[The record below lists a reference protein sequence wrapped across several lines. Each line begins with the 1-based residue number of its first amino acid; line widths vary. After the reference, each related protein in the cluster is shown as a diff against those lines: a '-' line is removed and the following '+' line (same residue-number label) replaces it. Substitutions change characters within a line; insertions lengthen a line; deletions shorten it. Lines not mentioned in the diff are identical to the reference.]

1 MSHFVDLHC
10 HILPDTDDG
19 PPDVEQAAT
28 LVHQLTAI
36 GFSDFYPTPHQKAG
50 YFSPT
55 AEETA
60 GAAALLRQALDG
72 AGFDGVIHP
81 PAAENMWDELFLVR
95 IDGGYP
101 TYPGGKAFLLELP
114 VDSTPPGLEE
124 RLFQLRVGGQLPV
137 LAHVERYREL
147 TQRGLQRLGVLGQ
160 RAALLVNLSAI
171 GGGGGW
177 GMRRL
182 ARKLVRGRWVHAAST
197 DAHAIDDIAPC
208 VAGIRW
214 IQEHLGEEVLRRLLV
229 DHPQRILA
237 GELPEW

>member
-10 HILPDTDDG
+10 HLLPDVDDG
-19 PPDVEQAAT
+19 PSNVEQAAA
-28 LVHQLTAI
+28 LVQDLESI
-36 GFSDFYPTPHQKAG
+36 GFCDFYPTPHQKAG

-55 AEETA
+55 VEE
-60 GAAALLRQALDG
+60 AAAAAEQLRGALG
-72 AGFDGVIHP
+72 GRSAVVIHP
-81 PAAENMWDELFLVR
+81 PGAENMWDELFLLR

-114 VDSTPPGLEE
+114 LDAAPPGLEE

-147 TQRGLQRLGVLGQ
+147 TRRGYERLGALG
-160 RAALLVNLSAI
+160 RGAALLVNLSAI

-182 ARKLVRGRWVHAAST
+182 ARKLVRGGLVHAAAT
-197 DAHAIDDIAPC
+197 DAHAADDVAPC
-208 VAGIRW
+208 AAGIRW
-214 IQEHLGEEVLRRLLV
+214 IREHLGEEVLRRLLV
-229 DHPQRILA
+229 EHPQRILA